1 MPAEGDGSVTFE
13 VTMTREEA
21 GAIVEAVLPSCLR
34 LTREERIELFCAL
47 RDAPDGLTRRSL
59 VIMRLVH
66 YLHELP
72 SDEVRRAQTA
82 PLVAAAICGGNGIQP
97 RSA

>member
-1 MPAEGDGSVTFE
+1 
-13 VTMTREEA
+13 MTRDEVR
-21 GAIVEAVLPSCLR
+21 AIVDAVLPSCLQ

-47 RDAPDGLTRRSL
+47 RDAPEGVTRRSL

-72 SDEVRRAQTA
+72 CDEARGAQTSA
-82 PLVAAAICGGNGIQP
+82 LVVAAICGGNGIQP
-97 RSA
+97 ASH